1 MKADVISANEI
12 FLRGVSFDGFS
23 RRLHATENICC
34 SEISALRES
43 LSAQQDQIAAQK
55 ESLSAQQ
62 DQIAAQKES
71 LSAQQDQLAAQI
83 KQLEHQQI
91 LLTKRLSQ
99 FELGGKV
106 QEPDAN

>member
-1 MKADVISANEI
+1 MKADVISANDI
-12 FLRGVSFDGFS
+12 LLRGVSFDGFS
-23 RRLHATENICC
+23 RRLHATENMCC
-34 SEISALRES
+34 SEMSALR
-43 LSAQQDQIAAQK
+43 
-55 ESLSAQQ
+55 
-62 DQIAAQKES
+62 ES